1 MPERSPE
8 AKARRAER
16 ARERYLEKDFEWR
29 EQKRRYDRAR
39 GRVTNKLARMYPEV
53 FRLEMQNAHRAL
65 EMEGAPRMYRAQ
77 NARGR
82 ALAAMSRL
90 YPDDYAALMTKELTF

>member
-8 AKARRAER
+8 AKARRVER

-39 GRVTNKLARMYPEV
+39 GRATNKLARMYPNV
-53 FRLEMQNAHRAL
+53 FRAEMRKAYRAL
-65 EMEGAPRMYRAQ
+65 EMEGKPRMYRAQ

-82 ALAAMSRL
+82 ALTAMSRL
-90 YPDDYAALMTKELTF
+90 YRGDYSALMMKELTS

>member
-29 EQKRRYDRAR
+29 EQKRKYDRAR
-39 GRVTNKLARMYPEV
+39 GRATNKLARMHPAV
-53 FRLEMQNAHRAL
+53 FRVEMRLAHHAL
-65 EMEGAPRMYRAQ
+65 EVEGAPRMYRAQ

-90 YPDDYAALMTKELTF
+90 YPDDYSELMTKELTF

>member
-39 GRVTNKLARMYPEV
+39 GRATNKLARMYPNV
-53 FRLEMQNAHRAL
+53 FRVEMRKAHHAL
-65 EMEGAPRMYRAQ
+65 EMECKPRTYRAQ
-77 NARGR
+77 NARSR

-90 YPDDYAALMTKELTF
+90 YPGDYSALMMKELTS

>member
-39 GRVTNKLARMYPEV
+39 GRATNKLARMYPDV
-53 FRLEMQNAHRAL
+53 FRVEMRHAHRAL
-65 EMEGAPRMYRAQ
+65 EMEGSPPMYRSQ

-82 ALAAMSRL
+82 ALTAMSRL
-90 YPDDYAALMTKELTF
+90 YRGDYSALMMKELTS

>member
-1 MPERSPE
+1 MTERSPE

-16 ARERYLEKDFEWR
+16 ARERYLEKDFEWH

-39 GRVTNKLARMYPEV
+39 GRATNKLARMYPDV
-53 FRLEMQNAHRAL
+53 FRVELRKAYRAL
-65 EMEGAPRMYRAQ
+65 EMEGKHRTYRAQ

-82 ALAAMSRL
+82 ALTAMGRL
-90 YPDDYAALMTKELTF
+90 YPGDYSALMMKELTS